1 MFYEQGWRG
10 VHVEPNIQ
18 YYELLRKS
26 RPDETVLNVA
36 CSDRAGLID
45 FYAVADTGMSTAS
58 KDAAGVVERHGW
70 ATMKMSAP
78 AVTLDDILDR
88 VDQPEIHWMKID
100 VEGFEEPVLR
110 GWRRSARRPW
120 IVVVEAIAPLT
131 HEPNHEAWEPLLL
144 AKGYVFTYFDGLN
157 RYYALET
164 HPELQ
169 RNLAY
174 GPGVWDDFEVPE
186 DSRRAATLIQRH
198 KAELSDARAAQ
209 AASAAEIAAYD
220 ARANELAAS
229 LGEADGALK
238 EAREQLSFWRAE
250 LERAWGALGRAH
262 DASIQVRGDLDR
274 TVGELA
280 EVRSALAGT
289 QDERSTA
296 QRHLVETRHAWDL
309 AQIKLNQTLATL
321 TETRDALERTAAER
335 DRARGQVAETQAALR
350 QAVEERDRTSERLAE
365 TSDRLVDASG
375 RLIETSGLLAET
387 SGRLIEAERDLSV
400 ALAQLA
406 EARGQFDQASR
417 DLRQMAA
424 DLSQARALADQLAAE
439 LQDQRDLVAQQRESV
454 AAAQAEATATL
465 HGLNNANA
473 QIARLQDL
481 IDASRLEEARL
492 SAALRE
498 VVESRWWRAA
508 ALFRRTSKVAG
519 SAASAPAPAPAPAPA
534 TSVQELLAHDGK
546 AFLRRA
552 YVTLLGREV
561 EPEGLAA
568 HLPQLRKMGREKVL
582 CAIAS
587 SEEGRRFGA
596 SLPGLDALVAR
607 IAPAEA
613 APSTSLAKMLSL
625 HDENFVRNAYAVLL
639 GREPDPRGLHSHL
652 AHLRVGAGRFAI
664 LAEMRLSAEG
674 RGRDPRVS
682 GLDAAIRSYR
692 RRRVPGLGHALRWA
706 GKGLERARIRRKLS
720 MIETQLD
727 LLEQAELTAA
737 LFPPQDAPPSAAN
750 DTAPVHPPRAPE
762 HGRLAAFNISPPP
775 TPPLDWRIEYA
786 SHVTLEPFAPDD
798 VLSKAL
804 VEIGHRLAPT
814 ANAVVARRIASHPPQ
829 SLDLTAGGLL
839 TNFDWGET
847 GLPAGWAEQLNAE
860 FEGIACVSMHAQKI
874 LVDNGVTTP
883 IVATGL
889 GVDHWETQIPA
900 PDYKAPGKGFKFL
913 HVSDCGLDDGVDLLL
928 EAFGRLFDNDD
939 PVSLIIV
946 PTRPD
951 DSELRRRL
959 EQMRRINLRFPDVV
973 IERSLDAARLKA
985 LYQQSDAFLAPSRAS
1000 GFNLPLALALVSE
1013 KPVVATA
1020 WGGHLDYCNDA
1031 NAWLVDYAFQRA
1043 RTDHNLAVSAW
1054 AEPIASLLDEQIWA
1068 VYRATSAERA
1078 ARAGAGRRDLLA
1090 RFTWAHV
1097 ASRLARLA
1105 HDAKDRAGAE
1115 PLRRQVGWV
1124 TTWKVRCGIASHI
1137 ANMLGAI
1144 SAEDVVIFAADDAD
1158 VLGADEP
1165 NCLRSWTQGKG
1176 ENDLHRILSEAKAR
1190 SMDSL
1195 VIQFNYGF
1203 FNHAELDR
1211 FIDTASSQGMRVLID
1226 LHSTIDPRDLDN
1238 FRLRDFLDGLHKC
1251 YRILAH
1257 GPNDLNRL
1265 KALGLVDNVMLFPL
1279 GVMRQ
1284 SAPPPARAM
1293 GSTPLISSFGFAF
1306 ANKGLPELV
1315 QAVALLKQQGTRV
1328 RLRMLNAEHSNPESG
1343 NVIRSLRAMVQELG
1357 LQDDV
1362 ELRTEYLDDDIC
1374 LALLGEADL
1383 VVNPYQQTGESASA
1397 AVRYGVTSGAPVTVT
1412 PLAIFDDLGDAVFR
1426 MPGMTPEQ
1434 IAHGVASAL
1443 RDIQEASPAARS
1455 VREAARRWIEAH
1467 DVALQGVRL
1476 MRTARA
1482 IAS

>member
-1 MFYEQGWRG
+1 M
-10 VHVEPNIQ
+10 
-18 YYELLRKS
+18 
-26 RPDETVLNVA
+26 
-36 CSDRAGLID
+36 ID
-45 FYAVADTGMSTAS
+45 FYAFADTGMSTAS
-58 KDAAGVVERHGW
+58 KEAADVVERHGW
-70 ATMKMSAP
+70 TAKKMSAP

-88 VDQPEIHWMKID
+88 IDQPEIHWMKID
-100 VEGFEEPVLR
+100 VEGFEEQVLR
-110 GWRRSARRPW
+110 GWRKSARRPW
-120 IVVVEAIAPLT
+120 IIVVEAIAPLT
-131 HEPNHEAWEPLLL
+131 HEATHEAWEPLLL

-157 RYYALET
+157 RYYALEAR
-164 HPELQ
+164 PELQ

-174 GPGVWDDFEVPE
+174 GPGVWDEFEVPE

-198 KAELSDARAAQ
+198 KAELSDAHDARVAT
-209 AASAAEIAAYD
+209 AAEIEAHD
-220 ARANELAAS
+220 ARAAELTAS

-238 EAREQLSFWRAE
+238 ETHEQLSFWRAE
-250 LERAWGALGRAH
+250 LERAWGALGQAH
-262 DASIQVRGDLDR
+262 EASTQVRSDLDR

-289 QDERSTA
+289 QDERSAA
-296 QRHLVETRHAWDL
+296 QRQLVEARHAWDL
-309 AQIKLNQTLATL
+309 AQIKLNQTLVTL
-321 TETRDALERTAAER
+321 TETRDALEKTVAER
-335 DRARGQVAETQAALR
+335 DRIRGEAAETQTLLR
-350 QAVEERDRTSERLAE
+350 QAVDDRDRTSGRLAE
-365 TSDRLVDASG
+365 TSDRLVETSG
-375 RLIETSGLLAET
+375 RLVETSGHLVETSGRLAET
-387 SGRLIEAERDLSV
+387 SGRLVETERDLTV

-406 EARGQFDQASR
+406 ETRGQFDQASR
-417 DLRQMAA
+417 DLQQMAA
-424 DLSQARALADQLAAE
+424 DLSQAHAFAGQLATE
-439 LQDQRDLVAQQRESV
+439 LQDQRDLLAKQREST

-465 HGLNNANA
+465 HGLDNANA
-473 QIARLQDL
+473 EIARLQGL
-481 IDASRLEEARL
+481 VEASLLEQERSRLEQEKL
-492 SAALRE
+492 SAALRQ
-498 VVESRWWRAA
+498 VVESRWWRAT
-508 ALFRRTSKVAG
+508 ALFRGAPKAAG
-519 SAASAPAPAPAPAPA
+519 PAAASAAAVPADTPPAAN
-534 TSVQELLAHDGK
+534 VQELVAHDGK

-552 YVTLLGREV
+552 YVTLLGREI
-561 EPEGLAA
+561 EPEGLAT

-582 CAIAS
+582 FAIAT

-596 SLPGLDALVAR
+596 SVPGLDALIAR
-607 IAPAEA
+607 FTPPEA

-625 HDENFVRNAYAVLL
+625 HDESFVRNAYAVLL

-674 RGRDPRVS
+674 RGRDPKVS

-692 RRRVPGLGHALRWA
+692 RRRVPGVGHALRWA

-727 LLEQAELTAA
+727 VLERAELAAA
-737 LFPPQDAPPSAAN
+737 LFPPEGATPPVAN
-750 DTAPVHPPRAPE
+750 DTAPVSPPRAPE
-762 HGRLAAFNISPPP
+762 HGRIGAFSTSPPP
-775 TPPLDWRIEYA
+775 TTPLDWRLENA
-786 SHVTLEPFAPDD
+786 SPATLEPFAPDD
-798 VLSKAL
+798 ALGRAL
-804 VEIGHRLAPT
+804 VEIGHRLTPAT
-814 ANAVVARRIASHPPQ
+814 GAVVARRIANRPLR
-829 SLDLTAGGLL
+829 SLDVTAGGLL
-839 TNFDWGET
+839 TGFDWGET
-847 GLPAGWAEQLNAE
+847 GLPPGWAEQLNAE
-860 FEGIACVSMHAQKI
+860 CDGIACASMHARKI
-874 LVDNGVTTP
+874 LIDNGVTTP

-889 GVDHWETQIPA
+889 GVDHWETLVPA
-900 PDYKAPGKGFKFL
+900 PDYRAPGKAFKFL
-913 HVSDCGLDDGVDLLL
+913 HASDCGLDDGVDLLL

-946 PTRPD
+946 PTGD
-951 DSELRRRL
+951 DDGELRKRL
-959 EQMRRINLRFPDVV
+959 EQMRKINLRFPDVV
-973 IERSLDAARLKA
+973 IERSLDASRLKA

-1043 RTDHNLAVSAW
+1043 RTGHALAVSAW
-1054 AEPIASLLDEQIWA
+1054 AEPVASLLDEQIWA
-1068 VYRATSAERA
+1068 VYRATLAERA

-1097 ASRLARLA
+1097 ASRLAQLA
-1105 HDAKDRAGAE
+1105 HDAKDRAEVE
-1115 PLRRQVGWV
+1115 PVRRQVGWV
-1124 TTWKVRCGIASHI
+1124 TTWKVRCGIAGHI

-1144 SAEDVVIFAADDAD
+1144 SAEDVMIFAADDAD

-1165 NCLRSWTQGKG
+1165 NCLRLWTQGKG
-1176 ENDLHRILSEAKAR
+1176 ENDLHRILPELKAR
-1190 SMDSL
+1190 SIDSL

-1203 FNHAELDR
+1203 FNHAELGR
-1211 FIDTASSQGMRVLID
+1211 FIDTAANQGVRVLID

-1238 FRLRDFLDGLHKC
+1238 FRLRDFLEGLRKC
-1251 YRILAH
+1251 HRILAH

-1284 SAPPPARAM
+1284 SAPPLAHAP

-1315 QAVALLKQQGTRV
+1315 QAVALLKQQGMPV
-1328 RLRMLNAEHSNPESG
+1328 RLRMLNAEHTNPESG
-1343 NVIRSLRAMVQELG
+1343 NVIRSLRAMVQALG

-1397 AVRYGVTSGAPVTVT
+1397 AVRYGVTSGAPVAVT

-1434 IAHGVASAL
+1434 IAQGVASAL
-1443 RDIQEASPAARS
+1443 RDIQDASPTARS

-1467 DVALQGVRL
+1467 DVARQGVRL

-1482 IAS
+1482 TAS